1 MRVGACSL
9 ACCPFSTECQRVGID
24 LWLQISDSAS
34 DNKIISKYLLWMDR
48 VKERQNS
55 SSVKITFHLVYVTPR
70 MSSSDEMVGGDN
82 ITRVTVDIVWKR
94 SLRLV
99 QNSELLLV
107 PRHSQANYHLLWDS
121 STQILHS
128 IILSVIIK
136 EEAVSSQQPLPLPS
150 TDFFKFGVTCMCLW
164 TSLLT
169 ELWLLRL
176 YPSSSSVWLSLW
188 RPSSRCCTAT
198 WPSPGCPCPVR

>member
-1 MRVGACSL
+1 
-9 ACCPFSTECQRVGID
+9 
-24 LWLQISDSAS
+24 
-34 DNKIISKYLLWMDR
+34 MDR

-107 PRHSQANYHLLWDS
+107 PRHSQANYHLL
-121 STQILHS
+121 
-128 IILSVIIK
+128 
-136 EEAVSSQQPLPLPS
+136 
-150 TDFFKFGVTCMCLW
+150 
-164 TSLLT
+164 
-169 ELWLLRL
+169 
-176 YPSSSSVWLSLW
+176 
-188 RPSSRCCTAT
+188 
-198 WPSPGCPCPVR
+198 